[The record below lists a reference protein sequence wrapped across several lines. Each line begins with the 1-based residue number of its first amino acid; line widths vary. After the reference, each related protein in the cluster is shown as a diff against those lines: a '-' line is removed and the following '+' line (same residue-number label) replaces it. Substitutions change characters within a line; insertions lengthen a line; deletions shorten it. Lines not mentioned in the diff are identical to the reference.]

1 MVKKRSTGK
10 RSDTGY
16 IKKKEQILQLC
27 YNRLEELLPECNNEV
42 TLLKCIEI
50 LEKQTEKQESPEK
63 SSFSIISDTLER
75 MDAVQKILSD
85 KQHRQ

>member
-85 KQHRQ
+85 KQHI

>member
-1 MVKKRSTGK
+1 MAKKRSTGK
-10 RSDTGY
+10 SSDTGY

-27 YNRLEELLPECNNEV
+27 YNRLEELLPECNNEI

-50 LEKQTEKQESPEK
+50 LEKQTEKQANSEK
-63 SSFSIISDTLER
+63 PSFSLISDTLQR

-85 KQHRQ
+85 KQPV

>member
-10 RSDTGY
+10 SSDTGY
-16 IKKKEQILQLC
+16 IRKKEQILQLC
-27 YNRLEELLPECNNEV
+27 YNRLEELLPECNNEI

-50 LEKQTEKQESPEK
+50 LEKQTEKQANPEK
-63 SSFSIISDTLER
+63 PSFSIISDTLER

-85 KQHRQ
+85 KQHV

>member
-85 KQHRQ
+85 KQHIQ

>member
-1 MVKKRSTGK
+1 MAKKRSTGK
-10 RSDTGY
+10 SSDTGY

-27 YNRLEELLPECNNEV
+27 YNRLEELLPECNNEI

-50 LEKQTEKQESPEK
+50 LEIRTEKQANAEK
-63 SSFSIISDTLER
+63 PSFSIISDTLQR

-85 KQHRQ
+85 KQHV

>member
-85 KQHRQ
+85 KQHV